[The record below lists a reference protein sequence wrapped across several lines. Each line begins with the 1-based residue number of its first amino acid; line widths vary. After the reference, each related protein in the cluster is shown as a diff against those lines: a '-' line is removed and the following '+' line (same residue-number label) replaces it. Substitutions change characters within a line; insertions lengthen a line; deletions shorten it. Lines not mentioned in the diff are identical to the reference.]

1 MPREVS
7 RVELKKEN
15 STRREVNEY
24 HKGKMAYLEV
34 PYVVIEQAQFS
45 ILFVLFLFKFI
56 KTARSESFSIHALT
70 KRATLCWLEGHSIL
84 FHFNSRS
91 HEESDCHPRI
101 VERHRSYFNSRSHAE
116 SYMSRSRLPS
126 NS

>member
-56 KTARSESFSIHALT
+56 KIALSESITILT
-70 KRATLCWLEGHSIL
+70 HIRIETLIWSLYI
-84 FHFNSRS
+84 
-91 HEESDCHPRI
+91 
-101 VERHRSYFNSRSHAE
+101 
-116 SYMSRSRLPS
+116 
-126 NS
+126 